1 MNVLIGRLTT
11 DAKVNALKDDKQ
23 VVNFSIALNH
33 SYKNKEGDRKEQ
45 TTFVNCAYWR
55 STSIATYL
63 IKGTLVEVAGHLTA
77 NAYTDMQG
85 KARASINFHTNEITL
100 HGKAKANEVNPEVE
114 TKGKKKSSR
123 KSNSTVSQAEEITE
137 PIDDLPF

>member
-1 MNVLIGRLTT
+1 MQVLIGRITT

-55 STSIATYL
+55 NTTIATYL
-63 IKGTLVEVAGHLTA
+63 TKGTLVEVAGHLTA

-85 KARASINFHTNEITL
+85 KAKASINFHTNEITL
-100 HGKAKANEVNPEVE
+100 HGKAKAAEE
-114 TKGKKKSSR
+114 TEQVKKSKKKISR
-123 KSNSTVSQAEEITE
+123 KTSDTEPQAGEVTE